1 MIRPPPLQLKLDN
14 RYPQP
19 LRTPSQPKSE
29 SFVAKLYKA
38 SWKNPVIALAGLNG
52 LRYAFSCYNAFGDA
66 LIDEEEEA
74 EHLFTV
80 SLALSAIYVIT
91 FFIQIYGIIGV
102 SLQRLSL
109 VRVYLYLTFFAM
121 LLVTTAAILRGVT
134 YFTLGG
140 ELVLECITLA
150 LEGRGWQKSLFRG
163 HPWPSSVVPYPEQ
176 LAEKQCI
183 SAWKHHSLNHIAAV
197 VLFNIIP
204 AMVYYL
210 VVYTYYKQTINPTHN
225 ACLLGGR
232 FTAGTT
238 GRRRAERGG
247 YSRIETRE
255 RARDNN
261 RANEASMTTARLEYG
276 PAAGG
281 ALTPRQRRAAQQ
293 APYTKRA
300 TTTDINTTPGSSSTR
315 HGSGSQTK
323 RSFVSRGINRNHR
336 PPPLISSPSPLGLDS
351 IPGAPSYNRGP
362 SRVYAA
368 FAAPVSSSEYD
379 KFV

>member
-14 RYPQP
+14 RFPQP
-19 LRTPSQPKSE
+19 LRTPSQAKSK
-29 SFVAKLYKA
+29 SFIAQLYKA

-66 LIDEEEEA
+66 IVDAGEGA
-74 EHLFTV
+74 ERIFFV
-80 SLALSAIYVIT
+80 SLALSAIHVIS
-91 FFIQIYGIIGV
+91 FFIQVFGIISV

-109 VRVYLYLTFFAM
+109 IRVYLYLTCFAL
-121 LLVTTAAILRGVT
+121 LLVTTAAVLQGVT
-134 YFTLGG
+134 YFTLGH

-150 LEGRGWQKSLFRG
+150 IEGRGWQKSIFRG
-163 HPWPSSVVPYPEQ
+163 RPWPSSVVPYPEK

-183 SAWKHHSLNHIAAV
+183 LAWEHHSVNHIAAV
-197 VLFNIIP
+197 LLFYIIP
-204 AMVYYL
+204 AVVYYIL
-210 VVYTYYKQTINPTHN
+210 VYTYYKQTIDATHN

-232 FTAGTT
+232 FTAGATT
-238 GRRRAERGG
+238 AGRPRHDDRGG

-255 RARDNN
+255 RERG
-261 RANEASMTTARLEYG
+261 NEGSMTTARLVHPSTPRG
-276 PAAGG
+276 P
-281 ALTPRQRRAAQQ
+281 LTPRQRRAAQQ

-300 TTTDINTTPGSSSTR
+300 TTTDSNLSSSSSSR
-315 HGSGSQTK
+315 VAAGSQTK
-323 RSFVSRGINRNHR
+323 RTFVSRGIIRSHR

-351 IPGAPSYNRGP
+351 IPGYNRGP

-368 FAAPVSSSEYD
+368 FAAPVASSEYD

>member
-14 RYPQP
+14 RFPQP
-19 LRTPSQPKSE
+19 LRTPSLPKSK
-29 SFVAKLYKA
+29 SFVAQLYKA

-66 LIDEEEEA
+66 IVDEEEGA
-74 EHLFTV
+74 EHMFFV

-109 VRVYLYLTFFAM
+109 IRVYLYLTFFSL
-121 LLVTTAAILRGVT
+121 LLVTAAAILQGVT
-134 YFTLGG
+134 YFTLGH

-150 LEGRGWQKSLFRG
+150 IEGRGWQKSLFRG
-163 HPWPSSVVPYPEQ
+163 RPWPSSVVPYPEK

-183 SAWKHHSLNHIAAV
+183 FAWKHHSLNHIAAV
-197 VLFNIIP
+197 LLFYVIP
-204 AMVYYL
+204 AVVYYML
-210 VVYTYYKQTINPTHN
+210 VHTYYKQTIDSTHN

-232 FTAGTT
+232 FTAGAMTA
-238 GRRRAERGG
+238 GRPRRAERGG
-247 YSRIETRE
+247 YSRVE
-255 RARDNN
+255 ARDRDHN
-261 RANEASMTTARLEYG
+261 RADGASMTTARLEH
-276 PAAGG
+276 PST

-293 APYTKRA
+293 NPYTKRA
-300 TTTDINTTPGSSSTR
+300 TTESTAASSSSSR
-315 HGSGSQTK
+315 LAAGSGPQTK
-323 RSFVSRGINRNHR
+323 RTFVSRGIIRSHR
-336 PPPLISSPSPLGLDS
+336 PPPLISSPSPLGL
-351 IPGAPSYNRGP
+351 GAPSYNRGP

-368 FAAPVSSSEYD
+368 FAAPVASSEYD